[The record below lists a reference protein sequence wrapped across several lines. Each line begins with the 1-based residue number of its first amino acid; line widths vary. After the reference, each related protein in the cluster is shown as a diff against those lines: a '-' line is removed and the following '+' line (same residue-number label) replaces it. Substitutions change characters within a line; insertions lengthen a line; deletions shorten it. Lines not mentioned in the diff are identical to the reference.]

1 MTYINPFSNMFT
13 SVSDTLSKMGH
24 AISTE
29 AKSLSNDISTIF
41 GGGNNAINTEDI
53 FASSNSINRG
63 ITANSVVFV
72 GNKPE
77 NIIGKSEALAAEG
90 LKRVSTK
97 QLQELGR
104 KSDKTEFFKALLPAA
119 LEAEK
124 RYGVPASVTL
134 AQAALESGWAK
145 ASIGGYNIFGIKG
158 KGPAGTVPTRT
169 REYENGK
176 YVTITANF
184 AKYNNFYEAV
194 MSHGKVFQAG
204 YKGYQKGLDVYAKTG
219 NDYAFIKAVGSTYA
233 TSPTYV
239 KDIQQIMKDY
249 DLVKMAKTSYVI

>member
-1 MTYINPFSNMFT
+1 MFT
-13 SVSDTLSKMGH
+13 SVSDTLSKMGS

-29 AKSLSNDISTIF
+29 AQSISHDIANIF
-41 GGGNNAINTEDI
+41 GGSNDSINTKDQ
-53 FASSNSINRG
+53 FSANAPMSRG
-63 ITANSVVFV
+63 IAASNVTFS
-72 GNKPE
+72 KPE
-77 NIIGKSEALAAEG
+77 TIIGKSEALAAEG

-97 QLQELGR
+97 QLQELGK

-158 KGPAGTVPTRT
+158 KGPAGTVSTRT
-169 REYENGK
+169 REFEKGK
-176 YVTITANF
+176 WITITDNF

-204 YKGYQKGLDVYAKTG
+204 YKGYQKGLDTYAKTG
-219 NDYAFIKAVGSTYA
+219 NDYDFIKAVGSTYA
-233 TSPTYV
+233 TSPTYA
-239 KDIQQIMKDY
+239 KDVQQIMKDY
-249 DLVKMAKTSYVI
+249 NLVKMAKTSYVI